1 MTARREITKKY
12 ARAYQRADKPEKS
25 RLLDALVETTGWTRD
40 HARRAIHAALARK
53 GAASQQQRR
62 LRPRKYSYDALV
74 VLQEVWRLAGQPSG
88 TYLAA
93 IMDDT
98 LDRLI
103 RFRELGKVGSRVAPG
118 VLDELLAMSPATI
131 DRYLKPHKDAQY
143 PVALSGTKPSHIL
156 RSSIPVRT
164 AMDGTPNEPG
174 FYELDTV
181 AHCGHT
187 LKGEHLWTLTAT
199 NPQYGWT
206 MLRTVKNKAY
216 ANVKPALDWIKR
228 NTPTPVTAVDFDNGS
243 EFLNWSVIAWL
254 DEREIDVTRG
264 RPYQHNDNAHV
275 EQRNGDWVR
284 KHAFRYRYEGEDE
297 MRLLNELWQLVMLRK
312 NHLLPCVKASG
323 WKHTPAG
330 RKQRVYDKPRTPYQR
345 LLDAKVLDAKT
356 AARLAQ
362 IHEGL
367 NPAKITRRINKIQLE
382 LIQLA
387 AARTQANHSAV

>member
-12 ARAYQRADKPEKS
+12 ARAYQHADKPEKS

-40 HARRAIHAALARK
+40 HARRAIRAALARK
-53 GAASQQQRR
+53 GTASQQQRR
-62 LRPRKYSYDALV
+62 PRPRKYSYDALV

-88 TYLAA
+88 KYLAA
-93 IMDDT
+93 VMDDT

-103 RFRELGKVGSRVAPG
+103 RFRELGKVGSRIAPS

-216 ANVKPALDWIKR
+216 ANVRPALDWIKR
-228 NTPTPVTAVDFDNGS
+228 NAPTPVTAVDFDNGS

-284 KHAFRYRYEGEDE
+284 KHAFRYRYEGGHE
-297 MRLLNELWQLVMLRK
+297 MQLLNELWQLVMLRK

-345 LLDAKVLDAKT
+345 LIDAKVLDTKT
-356 AARLAQ
+356 TARLART
-362 IHEGL
+362 HESL
-367 NPAKITRRINKIQLE
+367 NPAKITRRINKIQQE
-382 LIQLA
+382 LIQLG
-387 AARTQANHSAV
+387 AARTQANRSVA